1 MENKGKKIKYVI
13 YRRKSS
19 DSEDRQIL
27 SLDSQKREL
36 AEFAKKEGL
45 KIVGDF
51 QESKSAYKHGR
62 EEFAKVV
69 KMIQDGKADGVLVYH
84 ISRLARNMT
93 DGGII
98 IDMLK
103 DEVLNEVRTPSEIYA
118 KNSGQEF
125 FLALQFAMSK
135 KSSDDTSEFV
145 RRDLQA
151 KILKGEYPGFAPLGY
166 LNMDRDGKISG
177 KQYKFEKQEAL
188 EKLNRTLGRIEV
200 DPFMGPLVKELFEY
214 CATGQYSLA
223 RLREITNGWGL
234 VGERSKRDAF

>member
-1 MENKGKKIKYVI
+1 MQNKDKKIKYVI

-36 AEFAKKEGL
+36 MEFAKNEKL

-51 QESKSAYKHGR
+51 EESQSAYKQGR
-62 EEFAKVV
+62 LEFAKVV

-103 DEVLNEVRTPSEIYA
+103 DEVLNEVRTPSEVYA
-118 KNSGQEF
+118 KN
-125 FLALQFAMSK
+125 
-135 KSSDDTSEFV
+135 
-145 RRDLQA
+145 
-151 KILKGEYPGFAPLGY
+151 
-166 LNMDRDGKISG
+166 
-177 KQYKFEKQEAL
+177 
-188 EKLNRTLGRIEV
+188 
-200 DPFMGPLVKELFEY
+200 
-214 CATGQYSLA
+214 
-223 RLREITNGWGL
+223 
-234 VGERSKRDAF
+234 

>member
-1 MENKGKKIKYVI
+1 MPRTQVYVNITPVKIRIKMMQNKDKKIKYVM

-36 AEFAKKEGL
+36 MEFAKKEGL

-51 QESKSAYKHGR
+51 QESQSTYKQGR

-69 KMIQDGKADGVLVYH
+69 EMIRSKKADGVLVYH

-103 DEVLNEVRTPSEIYA
+103 DEVLQEVRTPSEIYA

-125 FLALQFAMSK
+125 FLALQFSMSK

-177 KQYKFEKQEAL
+177 KQYEFEKQEAL
-188 EKLNRTLGRIEV
+188 AKLDR
-200 DPFMGPLVKELFEY
+200 PLRK
-214 CATGQYSLA
+214 S
-223 RLREITNGWGL
+223 RLIH
-234 VGERSKRDAF
+234 